1 MNQSSPRAS
10 SHAPTFA
17 RSRAFVPETHEPAP
31 RSVDRLFPRD
41 HVVPRSPPRRRRVR
55 TIRSFGAA
63 ASGTSDRA
71 RKRHRA
77 WGVVARL
84 G

>member
-1 MNQSSPRAS
+1 VNESSPRAS

-41 HVVPRSPPRRRRVR
+41 HVVPRWSPRRRRVR
-55 TIRSFGAA
+55 TIHPILRRRRVGDV
-63 ASGTSDRA
+63 GPRP
-71 RKRHRA
+71 
-77 WGVVARL
+77 
-84 G
+84 